1 MTKMTKNLVM
11 QLRWALLL
19 PLLLSV
25 TVRTSAQSVE
35 QLLERFDAKPDVATA
50 NAFFQQLL
58 DAEFL
63 DEPYV
68 LPDDAPLDTLRAQ
81 VWYWAAEWMY
91 DTGQHYDLAVDYG
104 KRALPLCQAG
114 KDDILTSDCLN
125 ILALSYVRLTDY
137 DAAANYARQCFLL
150 DEKSGDTGRISSSL
164 NTLAGIY
171 MAGGQPQEAEQYILK
186 GITLAEQDDNPVRLA
201 VLQGMASEVYHA
213 LGNDD
218 EALSRIDRA
227 IELDQQTGRTD
238 RLPVRQ
244 TQRASVLIG
253 LHRYAEAEE
262 ALKPAVDFFRQVGD
276 DHSLGIALN
285 KMGMAVLCQERPQ
298 EALPYYREA
307 ADIFVRLGDPYNE
320 VHARRGLYETQWQT
334 DPAAAK
340 AALDRFDFLKDSIY
354 SHTSA
359 DRLARYNAEFGND
372 WLKVENHAER
382 AARQRAVW
390 LGIGAALLLAALA
403 AGIWWVMRRRHLRQK
418 QINVELSSNIEQLRE
433 QYKQLHVSYDKAM
446 LTRRMEDDEQ
456 MTDADRTFL
465 EHAVSIVNELTANGQ
480 IDAAALAERLNMS
493 PFQLRQRITAITGET
508 PQSFIQVLRM
518 RRARHLLANHP
529 ELNITEVA
537 NLCAYNDTPN
547 FTRAFKKMFGM
558 TPSQYV
564 EKDALPVPEGSEE

>member
-1 MTKMTKNLVM
+1 MKKIIQNRVM
-11 QLRWALLL
+11 QLRWILLL
-19 PLLLSV
+19 PVLLSV
-25 TVRTSAQSVE
+25 AVHTSAQSVE

-68 LPDDAPLDTLRAQ
+68 LSPDAPLDTLRAQ

-104 KRALPLCQAG
+104 RRALPLCQAG
-114 KDDILTSDCLN
+114 EDDILTSDCLN

-186 GITLAEQDDNPVRLA
+186 GITLAEQDDNPARLA

-213 LGNDD
+213 LGNDE
-218 EALSRIDRA
+218 EALRRIDRA

-262 ALKPAVDFFRQVGD
+262 ALKPAIDFFRQTGD
-276 DHSLGIALN
+276 LHSLGIALN
-285 KMGMAVLCQERPQ
+285 KMGMAVLCLERPQ
-298 EALPYYREA
+298 EAQPYYQEA
-307 ADIFVRLGDPYNE
+307 ADLFVKLGDPYNE

-340 AALDRFDFLKDSIY
+340 AAQDRFDFLKDSIY

-372 WLKVENHAER
+372 WLQLENHAER
-382 AARQRAVW
+382 EARRRAVW
-390 LGIGAALLLAALA
+390 LGIAGVLLLAALA
-403 AGIWWVMRRRHLRQK
+403 ALIWWVMRRRHRRQK
-418 QINVELSSNIEQLRE
+418 EINAQLSANIDQLRE
-433 QYKQLHVSYDKAM
+433 QYRQLHISYDKAV
-446 LTRRMEDDEQ
+446 LTRRAEEDEQ
-456 MTDADRTFL
+456 LNDADREFL
-465 EHAVSIVNELTANGQ
+465 EQAVSNVNELTANGQ
-480 IDAAALAERLNMS
+480 IDAATLADRLNMS
-493 PFQLRQRITAITGET
+493 PFQLRQRLTALTGET
-508 PQSFIQVLRM
+508 PQSFIQTLRM
-518 RRARHLLANHP
+518 RRARFLLANHP

-547 FTRAFKKMFGM
+547 FTRAFKKTFGI

-564 EKDALPVPEGSEE
+564 ESKQ